1 MSEVLGKL
9 RQAVLDGMDD
19 DAAAITREALQQGI
33 APLQIVNDGIVA
45 GIQEAGRLW
54 KENEFFLPDVI
65 MSAEAFTA
73 AMKLVEPLMKSDS
86 QVGKVVMGTVAGDMH
101 SLGKAIVIAMLRGA
115 GFEVVDLGVD
125 VPAAAFVD
133 AAATQKPDILGLGCY
148 MSTTMAEMTAIINAL
163 KAEGLRDGVKVLIGG
178 VPTSQAFADEV
189 GADAWGLDAMDAV
202 NKALALV
209 GKGVA

>member
-1 MSEVLGKL
+1 MSEVLEKL
-9 RQAVLDGMDD
+9 KRAVIDGMDD
-19 DAAAITREALQQGI
+19 DAAAVTKEALQQGI

-45 GIQEAGRLW
+45 GIRESGRLW
-54 KENEFFLPDVI
+54 KENKFFLPDVI

-73 AMKLVEPLMKSDS
+73 AMKLVEPLMKSES

-133 AAATQKPDILGLGCY
+133 AAAGQKPDILGLGCY
-148 MSTTMAEMTAIINAL
+148 MSTTMAEMSAIITAL
-163 KAEGLRDGVKVLIGG
+163 KAKGLRDGVKVLIGG